1 MSRAVKIARHYAKPE
16 PQRGRTAHVVPPT
29 EAPGVC
35 CPTELLQL
43 RKQVVVAVTM
53 DWTVMCFNHNLKL
66 LWEYNLQHDFP
77 HHSSV
82 REVQH
87 SSPSVPECGLSHRLC
102 VNSGQWRVSMDG
114 FV

>member
-1 MSRAVKIARHYAKPE
+1 M
-16 PQRGRTAHVVPPT
+16 RTNSSQVAPPT
-29 EAPGVC
+29 EARGVC
-35 CPTELLQL
+35 CPTKFLQL

-77 HHSSV
+77 HHSAV

-87 SSPSVPECGLSHRLC
+87 SAPSAPEWSSSHRLC
-102 VNSGQWRVSMDG
+102 VLNPFDPQTAALPHTGGGAGDQPHG
-114 FV
+114 EPG